1 MSDLAEPPVR
11 NEADAHTEQ
20 PSLAGRKAIV
30 TGGTTGI
37 GRAIAVLLAT
47 EGAKVY
53 ICGRDPNYLEDA
65 LARIREVGEGDG
77 LSLDLTDHAEV
88 KRFFAEGAKYLGGID
103 IAVLNAA
110 IPADSL
116 SETQADDIP
125 YIVETNLTA
134 YMTAGKAALAHLQ
147 PGSDVVIIGSMSAQ
161 SRGGESTVYAA
172 TKTGVQAF
180 AEALR
185 KELADKDIKVGNI
198 EPGLTGSDMQYPDI
212 PADKQREMIHENE
225 MLRAEDI
232 AAATHFMLRQPR
244 RSAVTLMRV
253 EPRLQTR

>member
-11 NEADAHTEQ
+11 DVADAHTQ
-20 PSLAGRKAIV
+20 APSLAGRKAII

-37 GRAIAVLLAT
+37 GRAIAILLAA

-53 ICGRDPNYLEDA
+53 VCGRDPDYVQDA
-65 LARIREVGEGDG
+65 VSRIREVGEGDG
-77 LSLDLTDHAEV
+77 ISLDLTDPEAA
-88 KRFFAEGAKYLGGID
+88 KRFVAEGASYLGGID

-110 IPADSL
+110 IPAEGL
-116 SETQADDIP
+116 SDTEVNDIP
-125 YIVETNLTA
+125 YIVSTNLTA
-134 YMTAGKAALAHLQ
+134 YMTVGKAALEHLQ

-161 SRGGESTVYAA
+161 SRGGGSTVYAS

-185 KELADKDIKVGNI
+185 KELAEKDIKVGNI

-212 PADKQREMIHENE
+212 PDDKQREMIHADE

-232 AAATHFMLRQPR
+232 AAAAHFMLSQSR

-253 EPRLQTR
+253 EPRKQTR

>member
-11 NEADAHTEQ
+11 DETDAHTAQ
-20 PSLAGRKAIV
+20 PSLAGRKAII

-37 GRAIAVLLAT
+37 GRAIAILLAA
-47 EGAKVY
+47 EGVKVF

-77 LSLDLTDHAEV
+77 LSLDLTNHDEV
-88 KRFFAEGAKYLGGID
+88 KRFVESGAEYLGGID

-116 SETQADDIP
+116 SDTEANDIP

-134 YMTAGKAALAHLQ
+134 YMTAGKAALEHLQ

-185 KELADKDIKVGNI
+185 KELAEKDIKVGNI

-212 PADKQREMIHENE
+212 PADKQREMIHKSE

-232 AAATHFMLRQPR
+232 AAATHFMLSQPR

>member
-1 MSDLAEPPVR
+1 MSDLAEPPVQG
-11 NEADAHTEQ
+11 EADAHTEQ

-37 GRAIAVLLAT
+37 GRAIAILLAA
-47 EGAKVY
+47 EGAKVF

-77 LSLDLTDHAEV
+77 LSLDLTNHDEV
-88 KRFFAEGAKYLGGID
+88 KNFVARGAEYLGGID

-116 SETQADDIP
+116 SDTEANDIP

-134 YMTAGKAALAHLQ
+134 YMTAGKAALEHLR

-180 AEALR
+180 AEAFR
-185 KELADKDIKVGNI
+185 KELAEKDIKVGNI

-212 PADKQREMIHENE
+212 PADKQRAMIHKHE

-232 AAATHFMLRQPR
+232 AAAAHFMLSQPR

>member
-1 MSDLAEPPVR
+1 MSQLAEPPVR
-11 NEADAHTEQ
+11 DETDAHTGQ
-20 PSLAGRKAIV
+20 PGLAGRKAIV

-37 GRAIAVLLAT
+37 GRAIAILLAA
-47 EGAKVY
+47 EGAKVFV
-53 ICGRDPNYLEDA
+53 CGRTPTHLDDA
-65 LARIREVGEGDG
+65 LARIREVGDGDG
-77 LSLDLTDHAEV
+77 LSLDLTDPAEV
-88 KRFFAEGAKYLGGID
+88 KRFVAEGARYLGGID

-116 SETQADDIP
+116 SDTQADDIP
-125 YIVETNLTA
+125 YIVDTNLTA
-134 YMTAGKAALAHLQ
+134 YMTAAKAALEHLG

-185 KELADKDIKVGNI
+185 KELAEKDIKVGNI
-198 EPGLTGSDMQYPDI
+198 EPGLTGSDMQLPDI
-212 PADKQREMIHENE
+212 PPEKQREMIHKGD

-232 AAATHFMLRQPR
+232 AAATHFMLTQPR
-244 RSAVTLMRV
+244 RTAVSLMRV